1 MKNILIFS
9 IFVLF
14 VIKNTA
20 QTIVRFPQ
28 GSVVPDIIN
37 PNLTVTNI
45 SFGPGISQ
53 TSCTAYVVC
62 DGFDQNSA
70 IEALNNGDYFE
81 FTITP
86 NAGYQINISTLSV
99 LTTGSNLVGTP
110 LLQRTFYYRK
120 QSQSNFTYI
129 NAYQSTS
136 LGSNICSSTSSGSV
150 PPVNVMTN
158 EPITFR
164 MVYYHLIPNNAQG
177 RIGQVTVSGSIFLPV
192 SLSSITASANINHSR
207 ISFSTASEINN
218 AGFDIE
224 RSADGIDFQKIGW
237 VDGHGSTTEE
247 KHYTFIDEQPLPNM
261 NYYRLRQVDF
271 DGKYEYSEIVSIK
284 IQPDKILI
292 YPNPATDRIWV
303 NATEEET
310 YTILNHMM
318 SPIQNGI
325 LQTSKEIVITDLQTG
340 MYYIQ
345 ISSRNELVRFVKW

>member
-1 MKNILIFS
+1 MKFILIFS

-28 GSVVPDIIN
+28 GSVVPDIID
-37 PNLTVTNI
+37 PNVTVTNI

-99 LTTGSNLVGTP
+99 LRTGSNLVGTP
-110 LLQRTFYYRK
+110 LIQMAIYYKK
-120 QSQSNFTYI
+120 QSQSNFNYI
-129 NAYQSTS
+129 AAYQNTS
-136 LGSNICSSTSSGSV
+136 LGTNICSNSSSGNIPS
-150 PPVNVMTN
+150 VNVVTN

-177 RIGQVTVSGSIFLPV
+177 RIGLVTVSGSIFLPV

-224 RSADGIDFQKIGW
+224 RSADGNDFEKIGW
-237 VDGHGSTTEE
+237 VDGHGTTSEE
-247 KHYTFIDEQPLPNM
+247 KQYTFIDERPESGL
-261 NYYRLRQVDF
+261 NYYRLRQVDY
-271 DGKYEYSEIVSIK
+271 DGKFVYSEIVSVRFQKDDIH
-284 IQPDKILI
+284 I
-292 YPNPATDRIWV
+292 YPNPATDKIV
-303 NATEEET
+303 IDTDKEDH

-318 SPIQNGI
+318 SPVENGF
-325 LQTSKEIVITDLQTG
+325 LDASKEVFISGLRPG
-340 MYYIQ
+340 MYYVQ